1 MSEVMQAL
9 ERTIRQQRTKNFG
22 KYRAFI
28 VDVEDPDLRG
38 RCKLKIPSVLGEEI
52 SDWALP
58 VVPYG
63 GGEGFGMLAVPPVG
77 SQVVA
82 EFLEG
87 DPSSPMWTGTFWRSA
102 SEVPPEHGDADGQPL
117 KFFKTES
124 GHVLSFNDT
133 EGEEAVTLTTAT
145 EAEILMDPDGS
156 ILLTDK
162 EGATVTLDA
171 AGGELTVA
179 DANGNS
185 IVMSSSGITC
195 TDANGNEITAA
206 GSGVEIKSSAIVN
219 IEGSMVTVAGSGG
232 EPLIKGSTFLSLF
245 NSHTHPTAAP
255 GAPTAPPMVPLTPS
269 VLTTKST
276 AS

>member
-1 MSEVMQAL
+1 MSEVFRAL
-9 ERTIRQQRTKNFG
+9 ETTVRAQQNRYFG
-22 KYRAFI
+22 KYRAFV

-38 RCKLKIPSVLGEEI
+38 RVKLSVPSVLGEETT
-52 SDWALP
+52 DWALP
-58 VVPYG
+58 VVGYG

-87 DPSSPMWTGTFWRSA
+87 DISAPMWTGTFWRTGG
-102 SEVPPEHGDADGQPL
+102 EVPPEHSDVGQAL
-117 KFFKTES
+117 KVFKTES

-133 EGEEAVTLTTAT
+133 EGEEEVKLVTAT
-145 EAEILMDPDGS
+145 EAEVLVDPDGS
-156 ILLTDK
+156 IILTDAA
-162 EGATVTLDA
+162 GATVTLNA
-171 AGGELTVA
+171 ADGELLVA

-185 IVMSSSGITC
+185 LAMSSSGITC
-195 TDANGNEITAA
+195 EDGNGNTISASS
-206 GSGVEIKSSAIVN
+206 GGVEVRSSATVN

-232 EPLIKGSTFLSLF
+232 EPLIKGTTFLSLF
-245 NSHTHPTAAP
+245 NSHIHNATAP
-255 GAPTAPPMVPLTPS
+255 GAPTSPPVVPLTPS